1 VYKQEDRDMSK
12 DTQTITLAP
21 RAYGKLG
28 VLHCGVT
35 REGLVTVAGDVQRI
49 NDGKEAVFSKSK
61 VTVSRKGSEYTFARK

>member
-1 VYKQEDRDMSK
+1 MSE

-35 REGLVTVAGDVQRI
+35 REGLVTVGGDVHGI
-49 NDGKEAVFSKSK
+49 EDGKKVAFAKSG
-61 VTVSRKGSEYTFARK
+61 VTVSRKGSEYTFTKK

>member
-1 VYKQEDRDMSK
+1 MSE

-35 REGLVTVAGDVQRI
+35 REGLVTVAGDVQSI
-49 NDGKEAVFSKSK
+49 EDGKKVVFAESG
-61 VTVSRKGSEYTFARK
+61 VAVSRKGSEYTFTKK